1 MHLNSTHLIKHEGT
15 ELLEKQHV
23 YEAELRDMV
32 GRRKSMLVHDQSSR
46 TASAIM
52 SRMLTEM
59 HFMRKYSW
67 KGDIKDIEN
76 CIGCVCACA
85 I

>member
-23 YEAELRDMV
+23 YEAELRDTV
-32 GRRKSMLVHDQSSR
+32 GRTKPMLVHGQSPR

-52 SRMLTEM
+52 SRMLTDM
-59 HFMRKYSW
+59 HFTVLC
-67 KGDIKDIEN
+67 N
-76 CIGCVCACA
+76 LCHF
-85 I
+85 

>member
-32 GRRKSMLVHDQSSR
+32 GS
-46 TASAIM
+46 T
-52 SRMLTEM
+52 
-59 HFMRKYSW
+59 
-67 KGDIKDIEN
+67 N
-76 CIGCVCACA
+76 
-85 I
+85 